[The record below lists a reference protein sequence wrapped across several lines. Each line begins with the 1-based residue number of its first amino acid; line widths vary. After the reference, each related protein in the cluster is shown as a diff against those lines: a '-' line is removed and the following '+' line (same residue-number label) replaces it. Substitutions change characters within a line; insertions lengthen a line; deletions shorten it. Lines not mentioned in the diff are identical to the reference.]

1 MNHWKIPTY
10 ILKILKL
17 LWKFGTSDTSSGPRD
32 TMGKGLETAV
42 VKKAGPQGGSGMAA
56 RLCYGFSSRSSSCWG
71 PGRPAGHPG
80 ATGKPAGPR
89 PRHPSAWLGWGG
101 GGWFLVL
108 VFGVVF
114 FFFLAVWKKKQKAR
128 LLLKLAH
135 SDTLGQTLD
144 TTLERGLSLAP
155 ELKAPEK
162 ITCFLLS
169 LSWPSRRA
177 LAHTYRGTH
186 AVTTALFQE
195 IRILSFIIFFWLKWH
210 YIKFSFESFS
220 VVFSYIAQFRNL
232 SETDLISNLTGKD
245 HIHVYVV
252 IHFYFI
258 GLTQDHF
265 SDENCVPSGL
275 AETVLHFSETLKS
288 PIVV

>member
-101 GGWFLVL
+101 GVGFWFWFL
-108 VFGVVF
+108 GWF
-114 FFFLAVWKKKQKAR
+114 FFFS
-128 LLLKLAH
+128 LLCERRNRKHDSFSNWL
-135 SDTLGQTLD
+135 TQTLWD
-144 TTLERGLSLAP
+144 KPWTPRWREALVWPQSWKHQRKSHASYSAWADLLGVLWPTPTAVPTPSP
-155 ELKAPEK
+155 
-162 ITCFLLS
+162 LLS
-169 LSWPSRRA
+169 SKRYVFLVS
-177 LAHTYRGTH
+177 L
-186 AVTTALFQE
+186 
-195 IRILSFIIFFWLKWH
+195 
-210 YIKFSFESFS
+210 FSFDWNDT
-220 VVFSYIAQFRNL
+220 I
-232 SETDLISNLTGKD
+232 
-245 HIHVYVV
+245 
-252 IHFYFI
+252 
-258 GLTQDHF
+258 
-265 SDENCVPSGL
+265 
-275 AETVLHFSETLKS
+275 
-288 PIVV
+288 